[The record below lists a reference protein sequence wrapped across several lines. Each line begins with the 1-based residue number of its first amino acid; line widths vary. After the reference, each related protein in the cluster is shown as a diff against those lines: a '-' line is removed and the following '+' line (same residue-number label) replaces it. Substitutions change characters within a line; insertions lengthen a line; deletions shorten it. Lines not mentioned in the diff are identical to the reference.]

1 MSHSLGDSYGYQA
14 QRPLQVL
21 LFPRRFCRPDALI
34 WLGLQTGR
42 GQDAG
47 HTGAI
52 PVVRPSGR

>member
-1 MSHSLGDSYGYQA
+1 MSHSFSDSYGYQA

-21 LFPRRFCRPDALI
+21 LFPRRFCPPDALI
-34 WLGLQTGR
+34 GLRLQTGR

-52 PVVRPSGR
+52 PVARPSGR